1 LGEGLGVVGLDSFVL
16 LLLSVDGFGV
26 ESVFAAVSAFA
37 LLSLSALAELL

>member
-1 LGEGLGVVGLDSFVL
+1 LGEGLGVVGLDSFAL